1 MKRRKRGGGWGA
13 RDGAGGRRERIIA
26 GVGGGA
32 WRALEGGGGRGRL
45 HMTV

>member
-1 MKRRKRGGGWGA
+1 MKRRKRGGA

-32 WRALEGGGGRGRL
+32 WRAYGGGGRSRL

>member
-1 MKRRKRGGGWGA
+1 MKRRKRGGGRA

-32 WRALEGGGGRGRL
+32 WRA
-45 HMTV
+45 